1 MIFPKYFT
9 LTAASEPSSLKSS
22 NFMTSAIMNPF
33 SKSVWILPA
42 AWGALVP
49 FCGRHTEKKSN
60 ESSWFWAQTQIVETK
75 SQSNVNE
82 IGLERVQT
90 LAGTLQLSFA
100 FIEFKP
106 TEIFM
111 SPREFS
117 LIWRFDGLQLTRT
130 FSYDQGWIKVIWM
143 LAKINDMNTYTL
155 HILYELLPTS
165 HSNGFIAVPF
175 NVSLPERSPLGT
187 HASDE

>member
-49 FCGRHTEKKSN
+49 FCGRHRKKN
-60 ESSWFWAQTQIVETK
+60 QMKVLDFGLKQIVETK

-82 IGLERVQT
+82 IGLEIVQT

-155 HILYELLPTS
+155 HILYKLLPTS
-165 HSNGFIAVPF
+165 HSNGFIALPF
-175 NVSLPERSPLGT
+175 NVSPPESSPLGT